1 MDPATYDPTDG
12 LNTNVKELVRC
23 YVKCDSD
30 PELAKSRI
38 MLYSSR
44 RLLSAQLYA
53 LNGYVLNDSPANFN
67 NYQSYIAQALVRLP
81 VILQEMCFK
90 KYVVYHAIKAKLI
103 SLFGEAMFCILKPA
117 VQTELMKVFNKK
129 CVTEARHTPPPH
141 HHFHHQHHHHHH
153 TSAGKIFRF
162 LNAYLQTDTHPP
174 DWSHTAA
181 GDAQSPPQTDGLSIG
196 PPQPSRGRAEVLAPR
211 QARTAVVSNYHAV
224 KRQVIGRFGE
234 PSFTA
239 HKAHISDYL
248 RRVAQFALPQS
259 FDGISQLLHAKDGL
273 LLLLELVSVKDIL
286 ALSATST
293 LVHRLLNSE
302 AV

>member
-12 LNTNVKELVRC
+12 LNTNVKDLVRC

-30 PELAKSRI
+30 PELTKSRI

-129 CVTEARHTPPPH
+129 CVSEARHAH
-141 HHFHHQHHHHHH
+141 SHH

-162 LNAYLQTDTHPP
+162 LNAYLQSDTTPP
-174 DWSHTAA
+174 DWSHT
-181 GDAQSPPQTDGLSIG
+181 GDTPSPPQTDGLLIG

-211 QARTAVVSNYHAV
+211 QARSAVVSNYHAV

-273 LLLLELVSVKDIL
+273 LLLLELVSVEDIL
-286 ALSATST
+286 ALSTTST
-293 LVHRLLNSE
+293 LVHRLLSSE